1 MVAGTVRPVKLRYN
15 PRVLVVETER
25 LILRRLELR
34 DASFILELLNDPSFL
49 RFIGDKGVR
58 TLADARRYLSNG
70 PLASYEQYGFGLY
83 LVSLKENGSSIGICG
98 ILKRDSLPDPDIG
111 FALLPGYWSKG
122 YAFEAASAVM
132 EHGRRDLGLT
142 RIVAITSPEN
152 VASMRLLRKLGMEYE
167 STVRLEEDRPEVRLF
182 ASDRS

>member
-1 MVAGTVRPVKLRYN
+1 MVTGTVRSVKLRYN

-25 LILRRLELR
+25 LSLRRLELR
-34 DASFILELLNDPSFL
+34 DAAFILELLNDPEFL

-58 TLADARRYLSNG
+58 TLEDARRYLLNG

-83 LVSLKENGSSIGICG
+83 LVSLKEDGSSIGICG

-111 FALLPGYWSKG
+111 FALLPRYWSKG

-132 EHGRRDLGLT
+132 EHGRKDLGLA
-142 RIVAITSPEN
+142 RILAITALEN
-152 VASMRLLRKLGMEYE
+152 EASMRLLRKLGMKYQA
-167 STVRLEEDRPEVRLF
+167 TVRLEQDRPEVRLF
-182 ASDRS
+182 ASDLS